1 MNKKILAFAGLSAL
15 VLGALVFIPNN
26 TEAYRGDINV
36 KGPNYS
42 AERHEAMQKSFDNN
56 DFISWQKLMEGKGR
70 VTQVINKDNF
80 VKFAEIHKLLQEGKK
95 EEAQKLRAELGLG
108 LQNGMGRGMGQGM
121 SRDLGKMNNR

>member
-1 MNKKILAFAGLSAL
+1 MNKKILAFVGLSTLAL
-15 VLGALVFIPNN
+15 SALVFIPNN

-42 AERHEAMQKSFDNN
+42 VERHEAMQKAFDNN
-56 DFISWQKLMEGKGR
+56 DFISWQKLMDGKGR

-80 VKFAEIHKLLQEGKK
+80 AKFAEIHKLLQEGKK

-108 LQNGMGRGMGQGM
+108 LQNGLGRGMGQGM
-121 SRDLGKMNNR
+121 NRGLGKMNNR

>member
-1 MNKKILAFAGLSAL
+1 
-15 VLGALVFIPNN
+15 
-26 TEAYRGDINV
+26 
-36 KGPNYS
+36 
-42 AERHEAMQKSFDNN
+42 MQKAFDNN

-80 VKFAEIHKLLQEGKK
+80 AKFAEIHKLLQEGKK

-121 SRDLGKMNNR
+121 NRGLGKMNNR